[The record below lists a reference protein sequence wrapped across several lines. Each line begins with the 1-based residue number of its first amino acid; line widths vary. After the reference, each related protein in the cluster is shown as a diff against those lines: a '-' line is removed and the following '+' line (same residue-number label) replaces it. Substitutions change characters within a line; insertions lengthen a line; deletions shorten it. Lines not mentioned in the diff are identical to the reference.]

1 MTGSSVSW
9 RVDGSCG
16 HLTCGPLEAVAS
28 CDAGGHDL
36 VVTKWNGQPASDIAL
51 LGSAGPTEIVGSLE
65 IAERYVRGAD
75 LIAVCNPTGKYQIAT
90 QVYWRADLYE
100 QQTIPSVELMLS
112 TRTDLLDSVP
122 TWTVTSFLGGA
133 KRFYARGLNRPQFD
147 DISGE
152 ARKFDPVVSREHL
165 FVFRLEALGL
175 SYAQMVHPSDFV
187 SARATYRG
195 DQPFGLEA
203 TLFPEHLEKGVIRR
217 GRIRGWFLPV
227 GDDLETAVKLA
238 RHFVD
243 EPLPLTA

>member
-1 MTGSSVSW
+1 MAGSGVSW
-9 RVDGSCG
+9 RADGSCG

-36 VVTKWNGQPASDIAL
+36 VVTKWNGQPASGIAL

-100 QQTIPSVELMLS
+100 QQTVPSVELMLS

-122 TWTVTSFLGGA
+122 TWTVTSFLKGA
-133 KRFYARGLNRPQFD
+133 KRLYANGLIRPQFE
-147 DISGE
+147 DISNQSKKID
-152 ARKFDPVVSREHL
+152 ADASREHL

-175 SYAQMVHPSDFV
+175 SYAQMVHPSD
-187 SARATYRG
+187 
-195 DQPFGLEA
+195 
-203 TLFPEHLEKGVIRR
+203 
-217 GRIRGWFLPV
+217 
-227 GDDLETAVKLA
+227 
-238 RHFVD
+238 
-243 EPLPLTA
+243 